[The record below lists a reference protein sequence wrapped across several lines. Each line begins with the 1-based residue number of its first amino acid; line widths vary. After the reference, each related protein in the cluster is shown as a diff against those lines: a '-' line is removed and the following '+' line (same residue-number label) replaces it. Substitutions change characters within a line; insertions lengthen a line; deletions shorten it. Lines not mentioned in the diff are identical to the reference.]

1 MAAAIPD
8 SDVRDLMRRA
18 ACLPY
23 GLSLIEFGMPPCV
36 AEMLGVGAELVL
48 RARAGLADPAAR
60 AALAGEYE
68 HTVRRREDDPEAFCR
83 QCAAEGRTPAPGCP
97 MALIREAEARP
108 EGLETLRSTEVE
120 VAATSFRVHPFVVIG
135 AREWL
140 ARREAAGP

>member
-8 SDVRDLMRRA
+8 SGVRDLMRRA

-23 GLSLIEFGMPPCV
+23 GLPLVEFGMPPCV
-36 AEMLGVGAELVL
+36 AEMLGVSADLVL
-48 RARAGLADPAAR
+48 RARAALADSAAR
-60 AALAGEYE
+60 PALVGEYE
-68 HTVRRREDDPEAFCR
+68 HTVSRREDDPEAFCR
-83 QCAAEGRTPAPGCP
+83 RCSDEGRVPTPGCP

-120 VAATSFRVHPFVVIG
+120 VAATSFRVHPFVVLG